1 MTRENKISA
10 APKMRPPHPGS
21 ILRLDILPNLD
32 IPVVQA
38 ARELGVSRQQLHGIL
53 SEKLPVS
60 AEMAVR
66 LGKWCGNDAHLW
78 ITLQGNYDLW
88 HAKQTLVDAILM
100 IPKREAT
107 SG

>member
-1 MTRENKISA
+1 MAREYKISA

-21 ILRLDILPNLD
+21 ILRLDILPSLD
-32 IPVVQA
+32 IPVVQG
-38 ARELGVSRQQLHGIL
+38 ARELGVSRQLLHGIL

-78 ITLQGNYDLW
+78 IALQRDYDLW
-88 HAKQTLVDAILM
+88 HAKQKLVDAIVE
-100 IPKREAT
+100 IPTHGAA
-107 SG
+107 